1 MEMQRLPEGC
11 HRSHRATLMETY
23 TPWRFVR
30 FERETRYYELRLQQD
45 LFGWVV
51 VKAWGRKSTRLGQA
65 RTTPCSDFQ
74 EVVRVWD
81 AGIRQR
87 QRRGYAPLWQSS

>member
-1 MEMQRLPEGC
+1 VGAVNQPAADEG
-11 HRSHRATLMETY
+11 A
-23 TPWRFVR
+23 WRFAR
-30 FERETRYYELRLQQD
+30 FERETRYYELRLQRD
-45 LFGWVV
+45 LFGWIVL
-51 VKAWGRKSTRLGQA
+51 KAWGRKSTRLGQA

-74 EVVRVWD
+74 EAVRVWD